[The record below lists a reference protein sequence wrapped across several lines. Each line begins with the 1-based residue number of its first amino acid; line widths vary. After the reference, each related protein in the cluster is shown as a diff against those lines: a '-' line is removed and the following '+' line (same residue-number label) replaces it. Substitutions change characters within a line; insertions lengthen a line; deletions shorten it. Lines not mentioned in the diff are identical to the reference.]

1 MNRPIIVATIAIA
14 GGALIAASAI
24 AQESSLTQPNST
36 TAAAAV
42 QAPQRTP
49 GSSSK
54 LHSSTEQGDAKLLSP
69 GITHGLGQAPSAGEV
84 KLTDANLS
92 KQTSTLASASVVNT
106 PRNSSKLQSMT
117 ETDSDTRLLAPGI
130 SNAPG
135 PALAGT
141 DARLT
146 DANTAKQTSAA
157 VPAPKGTAAAS
168 AKLQSMLPAQSD
180 ATLIAPGISS
190 APK

>member
-1 MNRPIIVATIAIA
+1 
-14 GGALIAASAI
+14 
-24 AQESSLTQPNST
+24 
-36 TAAAAV
+36 V
-42 QAPQRTP
+42 QTPQRTP
-49 GSSSK
+49 GASSK
-54 LHSSTEQGDAKLLSP
+54 LHSSTEQSDARLLAP
-69 GITHGLGQAPSAGEV
+69 GISHALGQPPDAGDT

-92 KQTSTLASASVVNT
+92 KQTSTLASATVINT

-117 ETDSDTRLLAPGI
+117 ETDSDARLLAPGI

-135 PALAGT
+135 PALASS
-141 DARLT
+141 DVRLT

-157 VPAPKGTAAAS
+157 VAVPKGTAAAS

-180 ATLIAPGISS
+180 ATLITPGISG